1 MKNIK
6 MIDIGKEK
14 TTQALVDEDILA
26 AKNKYTSELSN
37 RKVDIKN
44 KISKLEDKIK
54 NHSIKEGMLD
64 KIISRTYIELENL
77 KDNEF
82 TRRGQKQAILIKQ
95 LEALSIIHDTLLKY
109 EDMIQKYHKILI
121 DLENNKLSSYIKIE
135 GLHKEEEA
143 NDERIS
149 DVLAELH
156 RQLKDS
162 NNDLATAATGKSSF
176 IDEIQKELESQ
187 NY

>member
-1 MKNIK
+1 MKNLK
-6 MIDIGKEK
+6 LTDIGEEK
-14 TTQALVDEDILA
+14 TRADLVDVDITS
-26 AKNKYTSELSN
+26 AKNKYTTELSN
-37 RKVDIKN
+37 RKIDIKN
-44 KISKLEDKIK
+44 KIIKLEDKIK

-64 KIISRTYIELENL
+64 KIISMTYIELENL
-77 KDNEF
+77 KESEF

-121 DLENNKLSSYIKIE
+121 DLENNKLNSYIKVE
-135 GLHKEEEA
+135 SLHKEEET

-156 RQLKDS
+156 KQLKD
-162 NNDLATAATGKSSF
+162 NNNLATAATGKSSF
-176 IDEIQKELESQ
+176 IDEIQNELESQ